1 MSSSAEHSAQITQ
14 QVFHMKRT
22 SLFAT
27 IALVSFATTLNLP
40 AQLFNPAALTAVA
53 ADSST
58 QQRINGT
65 IMQDIAMSDQNRL
78 IAAAEMKD
86 ATGLTAP
93 QKIEKVTQNK
103 GQFGGGDQ
111 LRRFFFGDLLPIS
124 VQPGGAGMV
133 VNLYNKANDV
143 TFAYCATF
151 DVVVAVKAG
160 KVTQFA
166 PEEVK

>member
-1 MSSSAEHSAQITQ
+1 
-14 QVFHMKRT
+14 MKRT

-27 IALVSFATTLNLP
+27 IALVGFATTLNLP
-40 AQLFNPAALTAVA
+40 AQLFNPASLTAVA

-58 QQRINGT
+58 QQRISGKLNQEYG
-65 IMQDIAMSDQNRL
+65 MPGQARM
-78 IAAAEMKD
+78 IAANTEMKD
-86 ATGLTAP
+86 ATGLTAA

-160 KVTQFA
+160 KVTQFE
-166 PEEVK
+166 PGEVK